1 MTTLAVP
8 QPPPAH
14 PMHGLAPGV
23 APGRTVVRARDVG
36 GPAAWQAL
44 VRDGV
49 LRRLT
54 PDAACAI
61 GTRVD
66 APLRASLV
74 APLVPSGAVVTG
86 RTAAWIHAG
95 TGAAHPLELACA
107 AGRHRPDRPPGAR
120 LWQAPL
126 LHPDTVR
133 IAGVRVTDPTRTVVE
148 LALHGGESSLVA
160 VLARCGADLEAARR
174 SVLLRPRAAHRAA
187 AVDVIDAATRL

>member
-1 MTTLAVP
+1 MTTLAL
-8 QPPPAH
+8 PPLPAH
-14 PMHGLAPGV
+14 PMRGLSPQATP
-23 APGRTVVRARDVG
+23 ARAVVRARDVG
-36 GPAAWQAL
+36 GPAAWQTL

-54 PDAACAI
+54 PDAGCAI

-66 APLRASLV
+66 ATLRASLV

-86 RTAAWIHAG
+86 RTAARIQAG
-95 TGAAHPLELACA
+95 AGAANPLELACA

-126 LHPDTVR
+126 LHPDTVQ

-148 LALHGGESSLVA
+148 LALHGGETSLVA

-174 SVLLRPRAAHRAA
+174 SVLLRPRAPHRATA
-187 AVDVIDAATRL
+187 LHVIDAATGL